1 MKHSFTNDGVV
12 VAFAWS
18 MLNMLES

>member
-12 VAFAWS
+12 VAFAWP